1 MKTVVRPSLQRIWAS
16 PVGEGFQLELTA
28 TLNGLVH
35 QVVTIVADKKDES
48 IWVQIEA
55 GDFLVE
61 VPISVLRGVLD
72 DAVGQVH
79 SEVWYDREPPPE
91 SEA

>member
-1 MKTVVRPSLQRIWAS
+1 MKTVVRPPLQRIWAS

-28 TLNGLVH
+28 TLKGLVH
-35 QVVTIVADKKDES
+35 QVVTIVADEKDES
-48 IWVQIEA
+48 LWAQIESGDYLVQIPA
-55 GDFLVE
+55 
-61 VPISVLRGVLD
+61 SVLQDVLN

-79 SEVWYDREPPPE
+79 SEVWYDRQLPPE